1 MVSLTYIKRINKY
14 RAHYFGRKPIFCK
27 CLAVRPSHVLK
38 YMLATLQL
46 MIPSYRLIPKRSVP
60 IYVCH
65 ICNNEIMIS
74 KVWRTNTSIF
84 LTFELRYSKR
94 MMYGLLLSSPTA
106 AAVAA
111 TAAAA
116 AAATASEAAPAAA
129 DTVAN
134 LAPLSMTSQ
143 LLWPLTTTNYG
154 GQSPQRGSL

>member
-1 MVSLTYIKRINKY
+1 MVCLTYIKRINKY

-143 LLWPLTTTNYG
+143 LLWPSATTNFG
-154 GQSPQRGSL
+154 DRRPQIEFL